1 MSDSIEYCNRCE
13 TNVMCHLER
22 KCMLGDCS
30 ELHGTAC
37 STLSTPRTIKVEFYV
52 EAFGE
57 TFTKEVEIVSP
68 PVSNMPDPQIQASA
82 DFAVARQYL
91 NTFHSPRMGV
101 TIL

>member
-1 MSDSIEYCNRCE
+1 MNDKL
-13 TNVMCHLER
+13 NVTDKLAMIDQTTDNQGGE
-22 KCMLGDCS
+22 CS
-30 ELHGTAC
+30 ELHELPC
-37 STLSTPRTIKVEFYV
+37 STPSTPRKIKVEFYV

-57 TFTKEVEIVSP
+57 IFTKEVEIVSP

-91 NTFHSPRMGV
+91 NTFHQPHMGV

>member
-1 MSDSIEYCNRCE
+1 MSDKYPKYDNSGPTVDN
-13 TNVMCHLER
+13 TWKHQSG
-22 KCMLGDCS
+22 GDCNK
-30 ELHGTAC
+30 LPNTAC
-37 STLSTPRTIKVEFYV
+37 STPSTPRKIKVEFYV

-91 NTFHSPRMGV
+91 NTFHQPHMGV